1 MEAPESDGRAAFA
14 GESKHVSAD
23 GVGHALALGPQA
35 GVESHRAERTLG
47 DEEMREG
54 VHAAA
59 ADGGVGEA
67 ASDEASG
74 VAADGVGDV
83 GVIETEVDGLDDERA
98 VYVRGGAA
106 LEKSLGV
113 GVARERGGGFLAGGV
128 GVVLRA
134 RPDVEVRVETR
145 AGRQGSGIGANRGTH
160 RAGDGRGAARGSTRE
175 GG

>member
-1 MEAPESDGRAAFA
+1 MSTGVFENSAQRSLMSSTWRCKPWKHMNPTGAPRSPASRN
-14 GESKHVSAD
+14 VSAD

-74 VAADGVGDV
+74 VAVDGVGDV
-83 GVIETEVDGLDDERA
+83 GVIETEVDGLHDQRA
-98 VYVRGGAA
+98 VHARGGAA
-106 LEKSLGV
+106 LEKSLGG
-113 GVARERGGGFLAGGV
+113 GVPRARRGGSL
-128 GVVLRA
+128 
-134 RPDVEVRVETR
+134 PEE
-145 AGRQGSGIGANRGTH
+145 
-160 RAGDGRGAARGSTRE
+160 
-175 GG
+175 